1 MPQRLY
7 SSSDVPDYGTYPE
20 SPRSVTVAEGILVSS
35 NAPFVDDAGNAAQTG
50 KVADLKQKASDVL
63 DSAKARAASL
73 KDSAVESG
81 SRYVDMAKDNARDLT
96 RKTREFSRTATR
108 DYPIHVI
115 AAAAVVGLLLGIGL
129 RAWRENRV

>member
-20 SPRSVTVAEGILVSS
+20 SPRDVTVAEGILVASS
-35 NAPFVDDAGNAAQTG
+35 APYVDDPESSAGSG
-50 KVADLKQKASDVL
+50 KVAELKQKASDML
-63 DSAKARAASL
+63 DSAKSRASSL
-73 KDSAVESG
+73 KESAIESG
-81 SRYVDMAKDNARDLT
+81 SRYADMAKDNARNLT

-108 DYPIHVI
+108 DYPIQVI
-115 AAAAVVGLLLGIGL
+115 AAAAVLGLIVGIGL